1 MTLQTSGA
9 ISLQDIAAEFLTD
22 PNIGDCAF
30 AAGLGEVNIALS
42 DFYGLTNTVLVPPE
56 NLGLL
61 QNTVSGELG
70 DGSFPVKFSK
80 DGKYLVSAI
89 TNLPDGGFEI
99 YGHDNGVFTFIDRF
113 EGTEG
118 GRLGFRVRTCLDI
131 SDDGGLILAGEP
143 NGGSQ
148 GQAKLFSFDGNSLTF
163 ITNID
168 WAEVGD
174 TKFGSSVALGADGL
188 IMIASRERLH
198 AGAWDIDFGLVE
210 IDSIALPTTGGF
222 SGLIMALYDQDDFG
236 QVYVSNNFDST
247 DVTSGGRVW
256 RYLFDFNGLTLSL
269 DQTITAP
276 VPTANESFGNNFSL
290 SNNGIWLLVEGLNSG
305 NRRYY
310 LYKNVA
316 GSMQFVNEVNYGSLI
331 NVPPAYPDRV
341 VISPDGKYLIS
352 KEYLDTA
359 GDIRYFMFENRN
371 GVFVRKAADKIEDV
385 DSSSATLHGIP
396 ISTDNK
402 ILLLPNSNLINPAT
416 SENIGGGYIVKTNI
430 NPFTTQ
436 IVTENSYDA
445 NPAVADGSYGREGTY
460 MSSSGEFFAVNSPDD
475 NESGNNQFAFAEF
488 FKQTNGFATS
498 LGKFTPSDY
507 TVNTMTTGCPVMDD
521 LGEYWVV
528 SASGGLTLFKR
539 EIDPQLPEIITEVQT
554 GYVYSG
560 ADSATFGRTQPF
572 MTRDGRWV
580 VTGDRLNSG
589 TGYLIENVNGTLTDV
604 ASFKPDVQ
612 PEGAFGYSDFDLGGF
627 EISQDGE
634 WIVGC
639 DLGGVT
645 EKGSLYLFQHVNG
658 VITQTAKVTPSNLEL
673 GDRLGTFGA
682 AISADGV
689 WVVVGSEKHNGVRGL
704 GWLFKREG
712 DSLVEQGLIQRT
724 FDNGITEG
732 FFRGRASLT
741 DNGSRIFAPQ
751 TQFSRSLDSRG
762 LILVFENANGFVTF
776 DSFIQPTP
784 LDSPLGTSNF
794 GRYRFGISSDGK
806 VLAATHH
813 GGLLTD
819 GVVYLLTLDE
829 LPAT

>member
-56 NLGLL
+56 YLGLL

-198 AGAWDIDFGLVE
+198 AGSWDIDFGLVE

-290 SNNGIWLLVEGLNSG
+290 SNNGLWLLVEGLNSG

-352 KEYLDTA
+352 KEYLETA

-371 GVFVRKAADKIEDV
+371 GVFVRKVADKIEDV
-385 DSSSATLHGIP
+385 DLSNATLHGIP

-416 SENIGGGYIVKTNI
+416 SENIGGGYIVKTNL
-430 NPFTTQ
+430 NPIITK
-436 IVTENSYDA
+436 VASENSYDA
-445 NPAVADGSYGREGTY
+445 NPQVEDSNYGLSGTTI
-460 MSSSGEFFAVNSPDD
+460 SSTGEFFAVNSPDS
-475 NESGNNQFAFAEF
+475 NVVGTNTFAFSEF

-498 LGKFTPSDY
+498 IGKFTPSTY
-507 TVNTMTTGCPVMDD
+507 TLSTMTAGCPVMDD
-521 LGEYWVV
+521 LGEYWLVARQT
-528 SASGGLTLFKR
+528 SPSSLTLFKR
-539 EIDPQLPEIITEVQT
+539 EIDPELPETVSEVDLD
-554 GYVYSG
+554 YVYTG
-560 ADSATFGRTQPF
+560 ADTNFGNVQPF
-572 MTRDGRWV
+572 MSRDG
-580 VTGDRLNSG
+580 TLILTADTTNDG
-589 TGYLIENVNGTLTDV
+589 TGYLITNTNGTLTDTD
-604 ASFKPDVQ
+604 SFQ
-612 PEGAFGYSDFDLGGF
+612 PNDIAAGDAFGAGGL
-627 EISQDGE
+627 EASESGQ

-639 DLGGVT
+639 SHGDDSNTGA
-645 EKGSLYLFQHVNG
+645 LYLFENVAG
-658 VITQTAKVTPSNLEL
+658 TVTQVDKAVPSLAET
-673 GDRLGTFGA
+673 GDRIGKFGA

-689 WVVVGSEKHNGVRGL
+689 WIVVGSEQKNGVRGL

-712 DSLVEQGLIQRT
+712 STLVEQGLIQRVLE
-724 FDNGITEG
+724 DGITQG
-732 FFRGRASLT
+732 YFGGRPVISDTGA
-741 DNGSRIFAPQ
+741 RIYV
-751 TQFSRSLDSRG
+751 TQYNFSDVLDDG
-762 LILVFENANGFVTF
+762 GMILVFENANGFVTF
-776 DSFIQPTP
+776 DSALQPSTV
-784 LDSPLGTSNF
+784 SSGSRF
-794 GRYRFGISSDGK
+794 GRNRFGVSSGGDY
-806 VLAATHH
+806 LTATQLSDNVVDDA
-813 GGLLTD
+813 GLVWLLGLTEEEI
-819 GVVYLLTLDE
+819 T
-829 LPAT
+829 T